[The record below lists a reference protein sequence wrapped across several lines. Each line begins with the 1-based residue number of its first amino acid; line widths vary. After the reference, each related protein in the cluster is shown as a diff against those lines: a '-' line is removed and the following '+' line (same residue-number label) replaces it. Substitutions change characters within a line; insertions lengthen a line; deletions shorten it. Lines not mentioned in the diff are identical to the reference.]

1 MHELP
6 ITESILKII
15 LKHAETNNVRQV
27 VTIHLQVGKLSDLED
42 EWIQRY
48 FDYLSKGT
56 VAEGAKLKIERMPI
70 MLQCSACSTSYEAE
84 ATKLG
89 DIVCPNCGQKDSTL
103 LSGREYY
110 IKDMEVQ

>member
-6 ITESILKII
+6 VTESILKVV
-15 LKHAETNNVRQV
+15 LKYAAANTVSKV
-27 VTIHLQVGKLSDLED
+27 VSVKLEVGKLSDLAD

-56 VAEGAKLKIERMPI
+56 IAEGAKLKIERTPVI
-70 MLQCSACSTSYEAE
+70 MKCGACSTSYEVHV
-84 ATKLG
+84 G
-89 DIVCPNCGQKDSTL
+89 DMKEVVCPNCGESGGEL

>member
-6 ITESILKII
+6 ITEGILNIV
-15 LKHAETNNVRQV
+15 LRYAETNSVRQV
-27 VTIHLQVGKLSDLED
+27 MAIHLQIGKLSDLED

-56 VAEGAKLKIERMPI
+56 MAQGAKLKIERMPI
-70 MLQCSACSTSYEAE
+70 IVQCTACSTSYEAE
-84 ATKLG
+84 VTKLG
-89 DIVCPNCGQKDSTL
+89 DLVCLTCGEKSSTL